1 MRKNSIIVALAVML
15 PVCAGAQSP
24 EAGTGSGTA
33 VPRTLTLQECRDLA
47 LQNNRELDQSR
58 TEIKMAGYD
67 RKIALANYFPN
78 ISAAGAYMYNS
89 SDINLLNS
97 DMAAALSGIGTTIGA
112 GVNSSLSEIVSKL
125 LATNPGMIK
134 DILGNDLFKAIMS
147 TLNPGEITEMLNS
160 VGAEIANSFKVDI
173 QDVFVGAVSV
183 TQPVFMGGKIVAAN
197 KMAALAE
204 ELSESKYDQKYGE
217 ILVGTDK
224 AYWQIVSLANKK
236 KLAESFSELLHGME
250 RDVEIS
256 IAEGVATESDGL
268 QIKVKAN
275 EADMMKTKAENGL
288 ALSRMLLCKQT
299 GLPLDSD
306 IVLADEC
313 LDEIPM
319 PEMYETKDMEAVLA
333 DRPETR
339 SLDLASRIYDN
350 KYKIARAD
358 MMPKVALMANYLV
371 SNPNPYNGFSKEWG
385 GMFNAGVMV
394 QIPIFHAFEATNKT
408 RKAKAEATLYRSRY
422 QDACEMINLEVSRL
436 RMLQDEAYERLAMAA
451 GNLAS
456 AEENLRTAT
465 AGFREGVVDTNTAL
479 AAQTAWLK
487 AHSEYIDAGIELQIN
502 NVDLS
507 RAEGRIYTYNQNNNV
522 QK

>member
-1 MRKNSIIVALAVML
+1 MLL
-15 PVCAGAQSP
+15 PVWAGAQSR
-24 EAGTGSGTA
+24 EAETGNEAA

-47 LQNNRELDQSR
+47 LQNDRELDQSR
-58 TEIKMAGYD
+58 TEIEMAGYD

-78 ISAAGAYMYNS
+78 ISATGAYMYNS

-97 DMAAALSGIGTTIGA
+97 DMAGALSGIGTTIGA
-112 GVNSSLSEIVSKL
+112 GVNSSISEIVSKL

-134 DILGNDLFKAIMS
+134 DIMSNDLFKAIMGS
-147 TLNPGEITEMLNS
+147 LNPGEITEALNS
-160 VGAEIANSFKVDI
+160 VGSEIANSFKVDI
-173 QDVFVGAVSV
+173 QDVFIGAVSV
-183 TQPVFMGGKIVAAN
+183 TQPVFVGGKIVAAN

-204 ELSESKYDQKYGE
+204 ELAESKYDRKYGE
-217 ILVGTDK
+217 TVVSADRT
-224 AYWQIVSLANKK
+224 YWQIVSLANKK
-236 KLAESFSELLHGME
+236 KLAESFSDLLHSME
-250 RDVEIS
+250 HDVEIS
-256 IAEGVATESDGL
+256 IAEGVATEADGL

-288 ALSRMLLCKQT
+288 ALSKMLLCKQT
-299 GLPLDSD
+299 GLPLDSE
-306 IVLADEC
+306 IILADEC

-319 PEMYETKDMEAVLA
+319 PEMYAEKDMDAVLA

-371 SNPNPYNGFSKEWG
+371 SNPNPYNGFNKEWG

-408 RKAKAEATLYRSRY
+408 RKAKAEATLYRSQY
-422 QDACEMINLEVSRL
+422 QNACEMINLEVTRL
-436 RMLQDEAYERLAMAA
+436 RMLQDEAYERLAAAA
-451 GNLAS
+451 GNLTS

-465 AGFREGVVDTNTAL
+465 VGFREGVVDTNTAL

-507 RAEGRIYTYNQNNNV
+507 RAEGRIYSDNQNKNV